1 MAKKKTYFICSNCDH
16 KEPKWLGRCPD
27 CGEWNSFTETSADKI
42 RETPA
47 GRNIA
52 VTPVQSIDEIEATP
66 DIRSESGIGEVDR
79 VLGGGIMKGS
89 AILVGGEPGIGKST
103 LMLQLSGKVAEK
115 ETVLYVSGEES
126 PGQIKMRSRRL
137 GVSGSDLNILTDFD
151 LSHILTELVKLKP
164 NLVIIDS
171 IQTLYASEAGAVPGT
186 IGQLKFCCHELIS
199 WAKENSSSIFLIA
212 HVTKE
217 GTIAGPKVIEH
228 MVDTVLYF
236 DQSDSELRILRSTK
250 NRFGS
255 IDEIGLFLMDG
266 KGLLEVTNP
275 SGIFL
280 EQRNGDIPAGISIAS
295 IYEGS
300 RILMV
305 EIQALTV
312 PAKGAASRV
321 YSDRIDSQRVSRVA
335 AVLEKHGG
343 IRFSDQ
349 DIYIN
354 IAGGLKIS
362 EVGIELPL
370 ALAIYSARTGLSLPA
385 KLASSGE
392 LSLAGEIRTVSHLKR
407 RKKAASEMG
416 YSQFYSPVP
425 GKEPEKIKKVL
436 NNIFHD
442 NSEKF
447 S

>member
-1 MAKKKTYFICSNCDH
+1 LAKKKTYFICGSCEH

-27 CGEWNSFTETSADKI
+27 CGEWNSFSEVSADAV
-42 RETPA
+42 RATPA
-47 GRNIA
+47 GRDIK
-52 VTPVQSIDEIEATP
+52 VSPVQSIDNIETAT
-66 DIRSESGIGEVDR
+66 DIRSESGIGEIDR
-79 VLGGGIMKGS
+79 VLGGVIMKGS

-115 ETVLYVSGEES
+115 EPVLYVSGEES
-126 PGQIKMRSRRL
+126 PGQIKMRARRL
-137 GVSGSDLNILTDFD
+137 GINGPALKILADFD
-151 LSHILTELVKLKP
+151 LSHILSELIKLKP
-164 NLVIIDS
+164 DLVIIDS
-171 IQTLYASEAGAVPGT
+171 IQTLYASEAGSVPGT
-186 IGQLKFCCHELIS
+186 VSQLKFCCHELIS
-199 WAKENSSSIFLIA
+199 WAKENKSSIFLIA

-266 KGLLEVTNP
+266 KGLKEVTNP

-280 EQRNGDIPAGISIAS
+280 EKRKGETPPGIAIAT

-312 PAKGAASRV
+312 PAKGSASRV

-343 IRFSDQ
+343 IKFSDQ

-370 ALAIYSARTGLSLPA
+370 ALAVYSARTGLSLPA
-385 KLASSGE
+385 KLASAGE

-407 RKKAASEMG
+407 REKTASEMG

-436 NNIFHD
+436 NNIFH
-442 NSEKF
+442 STT
-447 S
+447 

>member
-1 MAKKKTYFICSNCDH
+1 M
-16 KEPKWLGRCPD
+16 KWLGRCPE
-27 CGEWNSFTETSADKI
+27 CEEWNSFTETSAEEN
-42 RETPA
+42 RATPA
-47 GRNIA
+47 GRDIK
-52 VTPVQSIDEIEATP
+52 VSPVQSIDNITTSP
-66 DIRSESGIGEVDR
+66 DIRSDSGINEVDR

-103 LMLQLSGKVAEK
+103 LMLQLSGKAAEK
-115 ETVLYVSGEES
+115 EDVLYVSGEES
-126 PGQIKMRSRRL
+126 PGQIKMRSQRL
-137 GVSGSDLNILTDFD
+137 GVSGKNLKILADFD
-151 LSHILTELVKLKP
+151 LTHILTQLEKLKP

-171 IQTLYASEAGAVPGT
+171 IQTLYAPEAGAVPGT
-186 IGQLKFCCHELIS
+186 VSQLKFCCHELIS
-199 WAKENSSSIFLIA
+199 WAKENNSSIFLIA

-236 DQSDSELRILRSTK
+236 DQTDTDLRILRSTK

-255 IDEIGLFLMDG
+255 IDEIGLFLMDA
-266 KGLLEVTNP
+266 KGLKEVTNP

-280 EQRNGDIPAGISIAS
+280 EQRKDDIPAGISIAS

-312 PAKGAASRV
+312 PAKGGASRV

-370 ALAIYSARTGLSLPA
+370 ALAIYSARTGLSLPP

-392 LSLAGEIRTVSHLKR
+392 LSLAGEIRNVSHLKR

-425 GKEPEKIKKVL
+425 GKEPEKIKNVL
-436 NNIFHD
+436 NNIFH
-442 NSEKF
+442 EH
-447 S
+447 

>member
-1 MAKKKTYFICSNCDH
+1 LAKKKTFFLCSSCDH
-16 KEPKWLGRCPD
+16 REPKWLGRCPE
-27 CGEWNSFTETSADKI
+27 CGEWNSFTEVSGEENRA
-42 RETPA
+42 TPA
-47 GRNIA
+47 GRDIS
-52 VTPVQSIDEIEATP
+52 VSPVQSIDSIETTP
-66 DIRSESGIGEVDR
+66 DIRTGSGIGEVDR

-89 AILVGGEPGIGKST
+89 AILIGGEPGIGKST
-103 LMLQLSGKVAEK
+103 LMLQLSGTAARK
-115 ETVLYVSGEES
+115 ESVLYVSGEES
-126 PGQIKMRSRRL
+126 PGQIKMRAHRL
-137 GVSGSDLNILTDFD
+137 GVSGPDLKILTDFD
-151 LSHILTELVKLKP
+151 LARILTELEKGKP
-164 NLVIIDS
+164 DLVIIDS
-171 IQTLYASEAGAVPGT
+171 IQTLYAAEAGSVPGT
-186 IGQLKFCCHELIS
+186 VGQLKFCCHELIS
-199 WAKENSSSIFLIA
+199 WAKEHSSSIFLIA

-236 DQSDSELRILRSTK
+236 DQSDSDLRILRSTK

-266 KGLLEVTNP
+266 KGLNEVTNP

-280 EQRNGDIPAGISIAS
+280 EQRKGDIPAGIAIAS
-295 IYEGS
+295 VYEGS

-312 PAKGAASRV
+312 PAKGGSSRV
-321 YSDRIDSQRVSRVA
+321 YSDRIDAQRVSRVA

-370 ALAIYSARTGLSLPA
+370 ALAIYSARTGLSLPTE
-385 KLASSGE
+385 LASAGE
-392 LSLAGEIRTVSHLKR
+392 LSLAGEIRKVSHLKR
-407 RKKAASEMG
+407 REKAAREMG
-416 YSQFYSPVP
+416 YGKFYAPDP
-425 GKEPEKIKKVL
+425 GSEPEKIKAVL
-436 NNIFHD
+436 NNIFH
-442 NSEKF
+442 K
-447 S
+447 

>member
-1 MAKKKTYFICSNCDH
+1 MAKKKTLFICGKCGH
-16 KEPKWLGRCPD
+16 QEPKWLGRCPE
-27 CGEWNSFTETSADKI
+27 CGEWNSFSEKPAETVRA
-42 RETPA
+42 TPA
-47 GRNIA
+47 GRELKA
-52 VTPVQSIDEIEATP
+52 APVQTIDEIISTD
-66 DIRSESGIGEVDR
+66 DIRTVSGISEVDR
-79 VLGGGIMKGS
+79 VLGGGIMKGA

-103 LMLQLSGKVAEK
+103 LMLQLSGTTSEK
-115 ETVLYVSGEES
+115 EKVLYVSGEES
-126 PGQIKMRSRRL
+126 PGQIKMRSQRL
-137 GVSGSDLNILTDFD
+137 KIKGKKLNILCDSE
-151 LSHILTELVKLKP
+151 LAQILTEMEKMKP
-164 NLVIIDS
+164 ELVIIDS
-171 IQTLYASEAGAVPGT
+171 IQTLFAQEAGAIPGT
-186 IGQLKFCCHELIS
+186 VGQLKFCCHELIS
-199 WAKENSSSIFLIA
+199 WAKENNSSIFLIA

-217 GTIAGPKVIEH
+217 GTIAGPKIIEH

-236 DQSDSELRILRSTK
+236 DQSDSDLRILRSTK

-255 IDEIGLFLMDG
+255 IDEIGLFLMDAR
-266 KGLLEVTNP
+266 GLNEVTNP

-280 EQRNGDIPAGISIAS
+280 EKRKDDIPAGISIAA

-300 RILMV
+300 RILMI

-321 YSDRIDSQRVSRVA
+321 YSDRIDSGRVSRVA

-370 ALAIYSARTGLSLPA
+370 ALALYSARTGLSLPA
-385 KLASSGE
+385 ILASAGE
-392 LSLAGEIRTVSHLKR
+392 LSLAGEIRSVSHIKR
-407 RKKAASEMG
+407 RKKTSIDMG
-416 YSQFYSPVP
+416 YTQFYCPAP

-436 NNIFHD
+436 NNIFHSTT
-442 NSEKF
+442 N
-447 S
+447 

>member
-1 MAKKKTYFICSNCDH
+1 MAKKKTFFLCGSCGH
-16 KEPKWLGRCPD
+16 KELKWLGRCPS
-27 CGEWNSFTETSADKI
+27 CGEWNSFTETSEAEN
-42 RETPA
+42 RATPA
-47 GRNIA
+47 GRDIK
-52 VTPVQSIDEIEATP
+52 VSPVQSIDNIVTAP
-66 DIRSESGIGEVDR
+66 DIRSHSGIKEVDR

-103 LMLQLSGKVAEK
+103 LMLQLSGKVAANGE
-115 ETVLYVSGEES
+115 VLYVSGEES
-126 PGQIKMRSRRL
+126 PGQIKMRSQRL
-137 GVSGSDLNILTDFD
+137 GVNGASLKILADFD
-151 LSHILTELVKLKP
+151 LSLILTELAKLKP
-164 NLVIIDS
+164 DLVIIDS
-171 IQTLYASEAGAVPGT
+171 IQTLYAAEAGAVPGT
-186 IGQLKFCCHELIS
+186 VSQLKFCCHELIS
-199 WAKENSSSIFLIA
+199 WAKENNSSIFLIA

-255 IDEIGLFLMDG
+255 IDEIGLFLMDSE
-266 KGLLEVTNP
+266 GLKEVTNP

-280 EQRNGDIPAGISIAS
+280 EQRNGETPPGISIAS

-300 RILMV
+300 RILLV

-312 PAKGAASRV
+312 PAKGSSSRV

-343 IRFSDQ
+343 IKFSDQ

-354 IAGGLKIS
+354 IAGGIKIS

-385 KLASSGE
+385 GLASSGE

-416 YSQFYSPVP
+416 YSHFYSPVA
-425 GKEPEKIKKVL
+425 GKEPEKIKKIL
-436 NNIFHD
+436 NDIFHK
-442 NSEKF
+442 NTQ
-447 S
+447 

>member
-1 MAKKKTYFICSNCDH
+1 MAKKKTFFLCGNCGH

-27 CGEWNSFTETSADKI
+27 CGEWNSFTETTEETKRS
-42 RETPA
+42 TPA
-47 GRNIA
+47 GRDIQA
-52 VTPVQSIDEIEATP
+52 SPVQSIDSIENSP
-66 DIRSESGIGEVDR
+66 DIRTTSGINEVDR

-89 AILVGGEPGIGKST
+89 AILIGGEPGIGKST
-103 LMLQLSGKVAEK
+103 LMLQLSGTAAQREQ
-115 ETVLYVSGEES
+115 VLYVSGEES
-126 PGQIKMRSRRL
+126 PGQIKMRALRL
-137 GVSGSDLNILTDFD
+137 GVSGSQLQILTDND
-151 LSHILTELVKLKP
+151 LTRILVELERQKP
-164 NLVIIDS
+164 DLVIIDS
-171 IQTLYASEAGAVPGT
+171 IQTLFASEAGSVPGT
-186 IGQLKFCCHELIS
+186 VGQLKFCCHELIS
-199 WAKENSSSIFLIA
+199 WAKEHNSSIFLIA

-217 GTIAGPKVIEH
+217 GTIAGPKIIEH

-236 DQSDSELRILRSTK
+236 DQTDSDLRILRSTK

-255 IDEIGLFLMDG
+255 IDEIGLFLMDE
-266 KGLLEVTNP
+266 KGLNEVSNP

-280 EQRNGDIPAGISIAS
+280 EQRKGEIPAGIAIAS
-295 IYEGS
+295 VYEGS

-312 PAKGAASRV
+312 PAKGGASRV

-385 KLASSGE
+385 ELASAGE
-392 LSLAGEIRTVSHLKR
+392 VSLAGEIRNISHLQR
-407 RKKAASEMG
+407 REKASKEMG
-416 YSQFYSPVP
+416 YNRFYAPEP

-436 NNIFHD
+436 NNIFH
-442 NSEKF
+442 
-447 S
+447 

>member
-1 MAKKKTYFICSNCDH
+1 MAKKKTVFLCSACDH
-16 KEPKWLGRCPD
+16 REPKWLGRCPE
-27 CGEWNSFTETSADKI
+27 CGEWNSFTEVSSEEN
-42 RETPA
+42 RSTPA
-47 GRNIA
+47 GRDIQ
-52 VTPVQSIDEIEATP
+52 VSPLQSIDNIETSP
-66 DIRSESGIGEVDR
+66 DIRSASGISEVDR

-89 AILVGGEPGIGKST
+89 ATLIGGEPGIGKST
-103 LMLQLSGKVAEK
+103 LMLQLSGAAAQRES
-115 ETVLYVSGEES
+115 VLYVSGEES
-126 PGQIKMRSRRL
+126 PGQIKMRAQRL
-137 GVSGSDLNILTDFD
+137 GVSGSDLKILTDFD
-151 LSHILTELVKLKP
+151 LARILTELEKEKP
-164 NLVIIDS
+164 ELVIIDS
-171 IQTLYASEAGAVPGT
+171 IQTLFASEAGSVPGT
-186 IGQLKFCCHELIS
+186 VGQLKFCCHELIS
-199 WAKENSSSIFLIA
+199 WAKEHNSSIFLIA

-236 DQSDSELRILRSTK
+236 DQSDSDLRILRSTK

-266 KGLLEVTNP
+266 KGLNEVTNP

-280 EQRNGDIPAGISIAS
+280 EQRKGDIPAGIAIAS
-295 IYEGS
+295 VYEGS

-385 KLASSGE
+385 ELASAGE
-392 LSLAGEIRTVSHLKR
+392 ISLAGEIRNVSHLKR
-407 RKKAASEMG
+407 REKASKEMG
-416 YSQFYSPVP
+416 YSHFYAPSP
-425 GKEPEKIKKVL
+425 GEEPEKIKKVL
-436 NNIFHD
+436 NNIFHQ
-442 NSEKF
+442 
-447 S
+447 

>member
-1 MAKKKTYFICSNCDH
+1 MAKKKTFFICSNCNH
-16 KEPKWLGRCPD
+16 KELKWLGRCPD
-27 CGEWNSFTETSADKI
+27 CGEWNSFTETSEATV
-42 RETPA
+42 RATPA
-47 GRNIA
+47 GRDIK
-52 VTPVQSIDEIEATP
+52 VSPVQSIDNIETIP
-66 DIRSESGIGEVDR
+66 DIRTISQIGEVDR

-103 LMLQLSGKVAEK
+103 LMLQLSGSVAER

-126 PGQIKMRSRRL
+126 PGQIKMRSKRL
-137 GVSGSDLNILTDFD
+137 GVSGSSLKILTDYD
-151 LSHILTELVKLKP
+151 LTHILTELVKLKP
-164 NLVIIDS
+164 GLVIIDS
-171 IQTLYASEAGAVPGT
+171 IQTLFAQEAGSVPGT
-186 IGQLKFCCHELIS
+186 VGQLKFCCQELIS
-199 WAKENSSSIFLIA
+199 WTKENNSSIFLVA

-217 GTIAGPKVIEH
+217 GTIAGPKMIEH

-255 IDEIGLFLMDG
+255 IDEIGLFLMNN
-266 KGLLEVTNP
+266 KGLNEVTNP

-280 EQRNGDIPAGISIAS
+280 EQRKDDIPAGISIAS

-321 YSDRIDSQRVSRVA
+321 YSDRIDSGRVSRVA

-354 IAGGLKIS
+354 IAGGLKVS

-385 KLASSGE
+385 RLASSGE
-392 LSLAGEIRTVSHLKR
+392 LSLAGEIRTVSHMNR
-407 RKKAASEMG
+407 RKKTASEMG

-436 NNIFHD
+436 NNIFHSA
-442 NSEKF
+442 SEND
-447 S
+447 

>member
-1 MAKKKTYFICSNCDH
+1 MAKKKTYFLCSNCEH

-27 CGEWNSFTETSADKI
+27 CGEWNSFNETSADEN
-42 RETPA
+42 RSTPA
-47 GRNIA
+47 GRDIK
-52 VTPVQSIDEIEATP
+52 VSPVQSIENIVTAP
-66 DIRSESGIGEVDR
+66 DIRTKSGIGEVDR

-103 LMLQLSGKVAEK
+103 LMLQLSGKAAEK
-115 ETVLYVSGEES
+115 ESVLYVSGEES
-126 PGQIKMRSRRL
+126 PGQIKMRSQRL
-137 GVSGSDLNILTDFD
+137 GVSGAKLKILTDYD
-151 LSHILTELVKLKP
+151 LVHILTELEKLKP
-164 NLVIIDS
+164 ELVIIDS
-171 IQTLYASEAGAVPGT
+171 IQTLYASEAGSVPGT
-186 IGQLKFCCHELIS
+186 VGQLKFCCHELIS
-199 WAKENSSSIFLIA
+199 WAKENNSSIFLIA

-236 DQSDSELRILRSTK
+236 DQNDSDLRILRSTK

-255 IDEIGLFLMDG
+255 IDEIGLFLMDA
-266 KGLLEVTNP
+266 KGLNEVTNP

-280 EQRNGDIPAGISIAS
+280 EKRKDDTPAGISIAS

-370 ALAIYSARTGLSLPA
+370 ALAIYSARTGLSLPTR
-385 KLASSGE
+385 LASSGE

-407 RKKAASEMG
+407 REKAAQEMG

-436 NNIFHD
+436 NNIFH
-442 NSEKF
+442 S
-447 S
+447 

>member
-1 MAKKKTYFICSNCDH
+1 MAKKKTYFICGNCDH

-27 CGEWNSFTETSADKI
+27 CGEWNSFTETSLEKNRA
-42 RETPA
+42 TPA
-47 GRNIA
+47 GRDIK
-52 VTPVQSIDEIEATP
+52 VSPVRSIDNIETAP
-66 DIRSESGIGEVDR
+66 DIRTQSGIDEVDR

-103 LMLQLSGKVAEK
+103 LMLQLSGKAAENEK
-115 ETVLYVSGEES
+115 VLYVSGEES
-126 PGQIKMRSRRL
+126 PGQIKMRSQRL
-137 GVSGSDLNILTDFD
+137 NVSGSELKVLTDFD
-151 LSHILTELVKLKP
+151 LAHILTELEKLKP
-164 NLVIIDS
+164 DLVIIDS
-171 IQTLYASEAGAVPGT
+171 IQTLYAGEAGSVPGT
-186 IGQLKFCCHELIS
+186 VGQLKFCCHELIS
-199 WAKENSSSIFLIA
+199 WTKENNSSIFLIA

-255 IDEIGLFLMDG
+255 IDEIGLFLMDN
-266 KGLLEVTNP
+266 KGLNEVTNP

-280 EQRNGDIPAGISIAS
+280 EQRKDDIPAGISIAA

-312 PAKGAASRV
+312 PAKGSASRV

-370 ALAIYSARTGLSLPA
+370 ALAIYSARTGLSLPS

-407 RKKAASEMG
+407 REKAASEMG

-425 GKEPEKIKKVL
+425 GREPEKIKKAI
-436 NNIFHD
+436 NNIFHS
-442 NSEKF
+442 NS
-447 S
+447 

>member
-1 MAKKKTYFICSNCDH
+1 MAKKKTYFRCGNCDH

-27 CGEWNSFTETSADKI
+27 CGEWNSFTEVSSDEVRA
-42 RETPA
+42 TPA
-47 GRNIA
+47 GRDIK
-52 VTPVQSIDEIEATP
+52 VSPVQSIDNIETAP
-66 DIRSESGIGEVDR
+66 DIRTRSGIAEVDR
-79 VLGGGIMKGS
+79 VLGGGMMKGS

-115 ETVLYVSGEES
+115 ENVLYVSGEES
-126 PGQIKMRSRRL
+126 PGQIKMRSKRL
-137 GVSGSDLNILTDFD
+137 GVSGSKLKILADFD

-164 NLVIIDS
+164 DLVIIDS
-171 IQTLYASEAGAVPGT
+171 IQTLYASEAGAIPGT
-186 IGQLKFCCHELIS
+186 VGQLKFCCHELIS

-255 IDEIGLFLMDG
+255 IDEIGLFLMDSR
-266 KGLLEVTNP
+266 GLNEVINP

-280 EQRNGDIPAGISIAS
+280 EQRKDDIPPGISIAAV
-295 IYEGS
+295 YEGS
-300 RILMV
+300 RILLV

-312 PAKGAASRV
+312 PAKGSASRV

-343 IRFSDQ
+343 IKFSDQ

-370 ALAIYSARTGLSLPA
+370 ALAIYSARTGLSLPTGLVSA
-385 KLASSGE
+385 GE
-392 LSLAGEIRTVSHLKR
+392 VSLAGEIRNVSHLKR
-407 RKKAASEMG
+407 REKTASEMG
-416 YSQFYSPVP
+416 YSRFYSPVP
-425 GKEPEKIKKVL
+425 GKEPEKIKNVISIL
-436 NNIFHD
+436 FC
-442 NSEKF
+442 
-447 S
+447 

>member
-1 MAKKKTYFICSNCDH
+1 MAKKKTLFLCSNCNH
-16 KEPKWLGRCPD
+16 REPKWLGRCPQ
-27 CGEWNSFTETSADKI
+27 CGEWNSFTEVSAEEN
-42 RETPA
+42 RSTPA
-47 GRNIA
+47 GRDIQ
-52 VTPVQSIDEIEATP
+52 VSPVQTIDAIETSP
-66 DIRSESGIGEVDR
+66 DIRTDSGINEVDR

-89 AILVGGEPGIGKST
+89 AILIGGEPGIGKST
-103 LMLQLSGKVAEK
+103 LMLQLSAKCAGTES
-115 ETVLYVSGEES
+115 VLYVSGEES
-126 PGQIKMRSRRL
+126 PGQIKMRAQRL
-137 GVSGSDLNILTDFD
+137 GISDSELKVLTDFD
-151 LSHILTELVKLKP
+151 LARILTELEKEKP
-164 NLVIIDS
+164 ELVVIDS
-171 IQTLYASEAGAVPGT
+171 IQTLFAAEAGSVPGSVN
-186 IGQLKFCCHELIS
+186 QLKFCCHELIS
-199 WAKENSSSIFLIA
+199 WTKEHDSSIFLVA

-236 DQSDSELRILRSTK
+236 DQSDSDLRILRSTK

-255 IDEIGLFLMDG
+255 IDEIGLFLMDR
-266 KGLLEVTNP
+266 KGLNEVTNP

-280 EQRNGDIPAGISIAS
+280 EQRKGNIPAGIAIAS
-295 IYEGS
+295 VYEGS

-312 PAKGAASRV
+312 PAKGSSSRV

-354 IAGGLKIS
+354 IAGGLKIG

-385 KLASSGE
+385 ELASAGE
-392 LSLAGEIRTVSHLKR
+392 LSLAGEIRNVSHLKR
-407 RKKAASEMG
+407 RKKASKEMG
-416 YSQFYSPVP
+416 YSRFYAPKP
-425 GKEPEKIKKVL
+425 GEEPEKIKNLL
-436 NNIFHD
+436 NNIFHQ
-442 NSEKF
+442 
-447 S
+447 

>member
-1 MAKKKTYFICSNCDH
+1 MAKKKTYFLCSNCGH

-27 CGEWNSFTETSADKI
+27 CGEWNSFSETSPEAA
-42 RETPA
+42 RATPA
-47 GRNIA
+47 GRDIK
-52 VTPVQSIDEIEATP
+52 VTPVQSIDQVEMSPHIRTP
-66 DIRSESGIGEVDR
+66 SGIGEVDR

-89 AILVGGEPGIGKST
+89 AILIGGEPGIGKST
-103 LMLQLSGKVAEK
+103 LMLQLSGKAAEK
-115 ETVLYVSGEES
+115 EAVFYVSGEES
-126 PGQIKMRSRRL
+126 PGQIKMRAERL
-137 GVSGSDLNILTDFD
+137 GVSGPDLNILADFD
-151 LSHILTELVKLKP
+151 LTHIVTELELLKP
-164 NLVIIDS
+164 DLVIIDS
-171 IQTLYASEAGAVPGT
+171 IQTLFAGEAGSVPGT
-186 IGQLKFCCHELIS
+186 VGQLRFCCHELIS
-199 WAKENSSSIFLIA
+199 WAKENNSAIFLIA

-255 IDEIGLFLMDG
+255 IDEIGLFLMDS
-266 KGLLEVTNP
+266 KGLNEVMNP

-280 EQRNGDIPAGISIAS
+280 EKRKDDVPAGISIAS

-312 PAKGAASRV
+312 PAKGNASRV

-370 ALAIYSARTGLSLPA
+370 ALAIYSARTGLSLPPR
-385 KLASSGE
+385 LASSGE
-392 LSLAGEIRTVSHLKR
+392 LSLSGEIRSVSHLKR
-407 RKKAASEMG
+407 REKAASEMG
-416 YSQFYSPVP
+416 YSQFYAPAP

-436 NNIFHD
+436 NNIFHS
-442 NSEKF
+442 N
-447 S
+447 

>member
-1 MAKKKTYFICSNCDH
+1 LAKKKTYFICSNCDH

>member
-1 MAKKKTYFICSNCDH
+1 
-16 KEPKWLGRCPD
+16 
-27 CGEWNSFTETSADKI
+27 
-42 RETPA
+42 
-47 GRNIA
+47 
-52 VTPVQSIDEIEATP
+52 
-66 DIRSESGIGEVDR
+66 
-79 VLGGGIMKGS
+79 
-89 AILVGGEPGIGKST
+89 
-103 LMLQLSGKVAEK
+103 
-115 ETVLYVSGEES
+115 
-126 PGQIKMRSRRL
+126 
-137 GVSGSDLNILTDFD
+137 
-151 LSHILTELVKLKP
+151 
-164 NLVIIDS
+164 
-171 IQTLYASEAGAVPGT
+171 
-186 IGQLKFCCHELIS
+186 
-199 WAKENSSSIFLIA
+199 
-212 HVTKE
+212 
-217 GTIAGPKVIEH
+217 

-266 KGLLEVTNP
+266 KGLKEVTNP

-280 EQRNGDIPAGISIAS
+280 EKRKGETPPGIAIAT

-312 PAKGAASRV
+312 PAKGSASRV

-343 IRFSDQ
+343 IKFSDQ

-370 ALAIYSARTGLSLPA
+370 ALAVYSARTGLSLPA
-385 KLASSGE
+385 KLASAGE

-407 RKKAASEMG
+407 REKTASEMG

-436 NNIFHD
+436 NNIFH
-442 NSEKF
+442 STT
-447 S
+447 